1 MNSSLRTRIRRV
13 LNPSQTREAVHF
25 HLSREGRPFVC
36 DVSRCDSP
44 ALSLDELDA

>member
-1 MNSSLRTRIRRV
+1 MTSNIRARIRRV

-25 HLSREGRPFVC
+25 HLGREGQPFVC

-44 ALSLDELDA
+44 ALTLDELDA